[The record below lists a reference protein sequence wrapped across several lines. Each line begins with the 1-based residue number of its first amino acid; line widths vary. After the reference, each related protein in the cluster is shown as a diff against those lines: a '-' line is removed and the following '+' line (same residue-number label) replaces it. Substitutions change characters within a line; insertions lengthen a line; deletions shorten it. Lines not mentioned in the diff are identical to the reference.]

1 MRQSSPCLYS
11 RPQQLA
17 TLKIFGGAKSRA
29 IRSLWAIEETGV
41 PFEHIAINTLDEM
54 RGFEFLA
61 VNPNGK
67 IPALLDG
74 ELAIFESMCINLYL
88 AENYA
93 PALLPKEDDGR
104 TQAIQ
109 WSFWAISEIE
119 PLQMDILNNTK
130 FLPKDK
136 RNPAVAE
143 LALKRIQRPLRVLEE
158 KLASHPWLVS
168 EYFTLADLNLA
179 SVMLLL
185 EMSKFDYSSL
195 PQTRKWLD
203 ECYARPALKKAQAR

>member
-1 MRQSSPCLYS
+1 M
-11 RPQQLA
+11 
-17 TLKIFGGAKSRA
+17 
-29 IRSLWAIEETGV
+29 
-41 PFEHIAINTLDEM
+41 PFEHIPVISLDEM
-54 RGFEFLA
+54 RRAEFLA
-61 VNPNGK
+61 INPNGK

-74 ELAIFESMCINLYL
+74 ETAIFESMCINFYL

-93 PALLPKEDDGR
+93 TALLPNENDGR
-104 TQAIQ
+104 MQTLQ

-143 LALKRIQRPLRVLEE
+143 LAMKRIERPLRVLEQM
-158 KLASHPWLVS
+158 LTAQQWLVS
-168 EYFTLADLNLA
+168 NTFTLADLNLA

-185 EMSKFDYSSL
+185 EMTKFDYSPL
-195 PQTRKWLD
+195 PRTREWLD
-203 ECYARPALKKAQAR
+203 RCYARPALIKALAR